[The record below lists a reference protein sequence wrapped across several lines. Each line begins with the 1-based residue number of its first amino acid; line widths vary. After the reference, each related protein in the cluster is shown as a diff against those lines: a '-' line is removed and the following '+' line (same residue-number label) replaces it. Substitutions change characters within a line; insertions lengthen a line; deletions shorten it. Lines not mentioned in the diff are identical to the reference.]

1 MQALAHSHNMTDT
14 YMQCYIQRTVYNVH
28 TQYYHTCLAEKT
40 LILAV
45 NCTVLYNY
53 VDSYW

>member
-1 MQALAHSHNMTDT
+1 MTDA
-14 YMQCYIQRTVYNVH
+14 YMQYYVQRTVYNVH
-28 TQYYHTCLAEKT
+28 TQYYHMCLAEKT

-53 VDSYW
+53 VNSYW